1 MPYVFDTG
9 PAVGKN
15 IQSAQ
20 GGSTE
25 DKEMSDDKDRD
36 YAILVLGVL
45 AAVLVIVLQWH
56 NRPVPGS
63 TSGASANKVV
73 ATTGDH
79 AESGDHGDSKTD
91 LVALTLAGLAADQ
104 AMDVSGEPYGVA
116 LGEDGTSI
124 VLTGNAASEEAKAN
138 AGEIAA
144 AIPGVTSVDNQ
155 LVVAEAAEVAET
167 EAATP
172 AAAGLTATAA
182 EDGTLTLTGAVPSQ
196 ELKGKI
202 VEAISKGLPA
212 GSVIDQLTIDEAI
225 TFDGAGFS
233 LVGRFRPDAAEA
245 IRAALANAGDS
256 LGGLTIDDKLEVV
269 EAPKLETEMNAL
281 FAAEP
286 IQFDTAADTIRAE
299 SLPTVDKAVALLVA
313 SPEGRVRFEGHTDSQ
328 GDPAKNLALSAGR
341 AEAVKAAIVAKGI
354 DAARIDAAG
363 RGSEQPI
370 ADNATAE
377 GRQKNRRVEVI
388 VTSN

>member
-1 MPYVFDTG
+1 
-9 PAVGKN
+9 
-15 IQSAQ
+15 
-20 GGSTE
+20 
-25 DKEMSDDKDRD
+25 MSDDKDRD

-56 NRPVPGS
+56 NRPLPGS
-63 TSGASANKVV
+63 TAATKVAAAVETTMGADHSMDSMAEATEAGAGGESA
-73 ATTGDH
+73 
-79 AESGDHGDSKTD
+79 D

-104 AMDVSGEPYGVA
+104 AMDASGEPYGVA

-124 VLTGNAASEEAKAN
+124 VLTGTAPSEEAKAK
-138 AGEIAA
+138 AAEIAA
-144 AIPGVTSVDNQ
+144 AVPGVTSVDNQ
-155 LVVAEAAEVAET
+155 LVVDGAAST

-225 TFDGAGFS
+225 KFDGAGFS

-341 AEAVKAAIVAKGI
+341 AEAVKAAVVAKGI

>member
-1 MPYVFDTG
+1 
-9 PAVGKN
+9 
-15 IQSAQ
+15 
-20 GGSTE
+20 
-25 DKEMSDDKDRD
+25 MSDDKDRD

-63 TSGASANKVV
+63 NSGSANKVV
-73 ATTGDH
+73 AADQ
-79 AESGDHGDSKTD
+79 SKADGHSEGKAD
-91 LVALTLAGLAADQ
+91 LVALTLAGLAADK
-104 AMDVSGEPYGVA
+104 AMDISGSPYGVA

-124 VLTGNAASEEAKAN
+124 ILTGNSESEEAKAK

-144 AIPGVTSVDNQ
+144 AIPGVSSVDNQ
-155 LVVAEAAEVAET
+155 LVVAEAVVAET
-167 EAATP
+167 VAAETVAAETVVATDGAP

-196 ELKGKI
+196 ELKAKI
-202 VEAISKGLPA
+202 VEVISNGLPA
-212 GSVIDQLTIDEAI
+212 GSVVDQLTIDEAI

-233 LVGRFRPDAAEA
+233 LVGRFRPEAAEA
-245 IRAALANAGDS
+245 IRAALANAGDA

-286 IQFDTAADTIRAE
+286 IQFDTASATIRPE
-299 SLPTVDKAVALLVA
+299 SVPTIDKAVALLVA
-313 SPEGRVRFEGHTDSQ
+313 SPEGSVRFEGHTDSQ
-328 GDPAKNLALSAGR
+328 GDPAKNQALSASR

-354 DAARIDAAG
+354 DTARIEAVG
-363 RGSEQPI
+363 RGSDQPI

-377 GRQKNRRVEVI
+377 GREKNRRVEVI

>member
-1 MPYVFDTG
+1 
-9 PAVGKN
+9 
-15 IQSAQ
+15 
-20 GGSTE
+20 
-25 DKEMSDDKDRD
+25 MSDDKDRD

-63 TSGASANKVV
+63 NSGSANKVV
-73 ATTGDH
+73 AAGQAEGEGHSEEGDGH
-79 AESGDHGDSKTD
+79 SEGKAD
-91 LVALTLAGLAADQ
+91 LVALTLAGLAADK
-104 AMDVSGEPYGVA
+104 AMDISGSPYGVA

-124 VLTGNAASEEAKAN
+124 ILTGNSESEEAKAK

-144 AIPGVTSVDNQ
+144 AIPGVSSVDNQ
-155 LVVAEAAEVAET
+155 LVVAEAVAAET
-167 EAATP
+167 VAAETVAATDAAP

-196 ELKGKI
+196 ELKAKI
-202 VEAISKGLPA
+202 VEVISNGLPA
-212 GSVIDQLTIDEAI
+212 GSVVDQLTIDEAI

-233 LVGRFRPDAAEA
+233 LVGRFRPEAAEA
-245 IRAALANAGDS
+245 IRAALANAGDA

-286 IQFDTAADTIRAE
+286 IQFDTASATIRPE
-299 SLPTVDKAVALLVA
+299 SVPTIDKAVALLVA
-313 SPEGRVRFEGHTDSQ
+313 SPEGSVRFEGHTDSQ
-328 GDPAKNLALSAGR
+328 GDPAKNQALSASR

-354 DAARIDAAG
+354 DTARIEAVG
-363 RGSEQPI
+363 RGSDQPI

-377 GRQKNRRVEVI
+377 GREKNRRVEVI